1 MVLFLRKAELG
12 FFHFLEIEAGWLV
25 PFGGQKNPGC
35 FFGQVRKYNGKIQ
48 VCFTYGE
55 RNDRPV
61 VMLYLTTF
69 SGFSLSERQAICWFH
84 FWCGQIYL

>member
-25 PFGGQKNPGC
+25 PFGGQKNPGTFHRRRSRSLKTG

-48 VCFTYGE
+48 VCFTSGE

-61 VMLYLTTF
+61 VMLY
-69 SGFSLSERQAICWFH
+69 
-84 FWCGQIYL
+84 